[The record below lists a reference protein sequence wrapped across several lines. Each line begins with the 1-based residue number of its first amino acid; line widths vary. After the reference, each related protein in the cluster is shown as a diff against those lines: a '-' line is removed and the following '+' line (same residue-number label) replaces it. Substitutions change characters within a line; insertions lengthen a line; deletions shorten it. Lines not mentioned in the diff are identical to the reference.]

1 MMAIDAER
9 VTFNSDTELDPSVRP
24 DDPSPEQVETLYGV
38 LEYQEQLIS
47 LAKRERKKMKAELAR
62 VSSELEKARAIPVVS
77 GEDEWSTCV
86 CVMNDLAEL
95 QEKYANKVDELER
108 VSGELEE
115 MKNRHTLLGACTT
128 CPALRVELSQRDETI
143 RALEKQRVRRVFLTV
158 SPALAC

>member
-1 MMAIDAER
+1 TER
-9 VTFNSDTELDPSVRP
+9 VAFNSNTKLDPPVHP
-24 DDPSPEQVETLYGV
+24 DDPTPDQVETLHGA

-62 VSSELEKARAIPVVS
+62 RLSELEKARAIPVVS

-86 CVMNDLAEL
+86 CGMNDLAEL

>member
-1 MMAIDAER
+1 MAIDAER
-9 VTFNSDTELDPSVRP
+9 VTLNSDTELDPSVRL

-62 VSSELEKARAIPVVS
+62 VSSELEKARAIPVVP

-95 QEKYANKVDELER
+95 QVKYANKVDELER
-108 VSGELEE
+108 VSSELEE
-115 MKNRHTLLGACTT
+115 MKNRHTLLGACTA
-128 CPALRVELSQRDETI
+128 CLALRVELSQREG
-143 RALEKQRVRRVFLTV
+143 
-158 SPALAC
+158 

>member
-1 MMAIDAER
+1 MAVDTER
-9 VTFNSDTELDPSVRP
+9 VAFNSNTKLDPPVHP
-24 DDPSPEQVETLYGV
+24 DDPTPDQVETLHGA

-62 VSSELEKARAIPVVS
+62 VLSELEKARAIPVVS